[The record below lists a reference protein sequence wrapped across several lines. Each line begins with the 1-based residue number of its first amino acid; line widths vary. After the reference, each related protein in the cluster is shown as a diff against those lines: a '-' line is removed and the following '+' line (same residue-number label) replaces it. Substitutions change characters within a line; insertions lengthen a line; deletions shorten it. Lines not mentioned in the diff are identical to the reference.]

1 MIDLNVTALTRL
13 ALAALRGFVA
23 RKNGLLINIASV
35 VAFAPD
41 LLNGTYS
48 GSKAYMVNFTP
59 GAEERSGRQRRD
71 GAGCAAWR
79 DRNVFVGKGRPPGGA
94 FAQRD
99 RDDC

>member
-48 GSKAYMVNFTP
+48 GSKAWQ
-59 GAEERSGRQRRD
+59 QRR
-71 GAGCAAWR
+71 R
-79 DRNVFVGKGRPPGGA
+79 VP
-94 FAQRD
+94 
-99 RDDC
+99 